1 MINVCIDG
9 DLETII
15 GGILEE
21 RRYQGHSDSELNEL
35 CVISN
40 IFELGVLSYEAIMG
54 RGSVRVSLATAC
66 KILWV
71 RFRSYYLGVRG

>member
-9 DLETII
+9 ELETII

-21 RRYQGHSDSELNEL
+21 RRYEGYGGAELNEL

-40 IFELGVLSYEAIMG
+40 LFELGVLSYEARMG
-54 RGSVRVSLATAC
+54 RGSVRGSLTTAG

-71 RFRSYYLGVRG
+71 RLRAFVSGMWG